1 MIFDSNDQNVQ
12 SANRAA
18 DSVDTDAGAPILMP
32 GPIYINE
39 NLCRGRAQLAH
50 KAREIRR
57 AGGINETW
65 TFDGF
70 IIVKDLQ
77 NKRTKYLGEQIL

>member
-1 MIFDSNDQNVQ
+1 MICDSNDQNVQ

-39 NLCRGRAQLAH
+39 DLCRGRAQLAH
-50 KAREIRR
+50 QAREIRR

-77 NKRTKYLGEQIL
+77 NKIKKYLGEQIL

>member
-1 MIFDSNDQNVQ
+1 
-12 SANRAA
+12 
-18 DSVDTDAGAPILMP
+18 MP

-39 NLCRGRAQLAH
+39 DLCHGRAQLAH

-77 NKRTKYLGEQIL
+77 NKIRKISRQADLMNYERNCDVALFVQYKHILHLSILQFV